1 MPFLTVG
8 IVQSPFGTFMRLSLR
23 QYIAKQVTATRKTSV
38 VGLSLG
44 LESVSLCVLENK
56 NAVITCVE
64 QTEFGYQDWDKA
76 LAEYVK
82 QSKLTWARCY
92 IAMTSHHYHL
102 LHIDKPNVPSDE
114 LATALEW
121 PVKEMLNPNETYVCD
136 YIEHPVQVS
145 GQNKISVVAMP
156 RSEVKKISEL
166 LFDAQL
172 DLQKI
177 SVEEFALVPLMPKKA
192 EPILTLSQESGE
204 EIILNI
210 VREHE
215 LYFTRRIKG
224 FENLGSYSI
233 EELEMGLI
241 DSLCVQIQR
250 SMDFFESQLRQA
262 PVRNVMINLDTRL
275 QTEVAGLIE
284 KMMEI
289 KVEIFQPSCV
299 SNEGMSLQQ
308 ASYTALGAVYETFL
322 ETQKPKDKA
331 HNNDLEKS
339 A

>member
-1 MPFLTVG
+1 
-8 IVQSPFGTFMRLSLR
+8 MRLSLR

-210 VREHE
+210 VRDHE

-275 QTEVAGLIE
+275 QTEVAVLIE

-289 KVEIFQPSCV
+289 KVEIFQPSCL
-299 SNEGMSLQQ
+299 SSEGISLQN
-308 ASYTALGAVYETFL
+308 ASYIALGAVFEDFL
-322 ETQKPKDKA
+322 EAQKSTDDTRSD
-331 HNNDLEKS
+331 DLEKS